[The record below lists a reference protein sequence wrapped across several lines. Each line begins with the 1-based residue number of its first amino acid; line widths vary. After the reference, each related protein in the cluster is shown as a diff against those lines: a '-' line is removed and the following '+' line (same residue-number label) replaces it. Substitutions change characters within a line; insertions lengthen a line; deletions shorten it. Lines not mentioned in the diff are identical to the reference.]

1 MDSTSLGLSPKSL
14 LLEFVQFY
22 TDLYMRRAFHLT
34 ILPFKPDE
42 ILILGDQFDGGPYMS
57 DEE

>member
-1 MDSTSLGLSPKSL
+1 MDSTSLGLSRKSY

-22 TDLYMRRAFHLT
+22 TDLYMRRAFHST
-34 ILPFKPDE
+34 ILPLRPDE
-42 ILILGDQFDGGPYMS
+42 ILFLGDQFDGGPYMS